1 MAKTEFLTRYEQRI
15 RFVQNTIQEHSKLGD
30 KASRDLA
37 VHVVHAL
44 DHIPETTR

>member
-15 RFVQNTIQEHSKLGD
+15 RFVQGTIQEHSKLTD
-30 KASRDLA
+30 KASRELA
-37 VHVVHAL
+37 VHVIHAL